1 MTSSVTACAHSSA
14 QDDTDFD
21 LVKLVIGKS
30 VVLRG
35 IMVGSVAQ

>member
-1 MTSSVTACAHSSA
+1 MSACAHSTA

-21 LVKLVIGKS
+21 LVKLIIGKS

-35 IMVGSVAQ
+35 ITVGSVTQ